1 MKLSV
6 KKREI
11 HGKKV
16 KNLRAQGLVPA
27 VIYGKHVK
35 AESISC
41 VKNDLLRIYR
51 AAWYSTPVE
60 LTWDVDHLVLINSL
74 QLDPVSDEIISADFL
89 AVSRTEKVSAK
100 IPVVTFWE
108 SQIEKLNEGKIMQVR
123 DEIEVEAL
131 PQDLPSKFEID
142 ISVLQTVNDVF
153 FIKDLKVSD
162 KVTILDD
169 PELPILTVSV
179 LSDEPEEEEQGEAA
193 PTTEAAAAPAA
204 AEEAPKAE

>member
-6 KKREI
+6 KKRDI
-11 HGKKV
+11 FGKKV

-27 VIYGKHVK
+27 VIYGKHVQ
-35 AESISC
+35 AVSIAC
-41 VKNDLLRIYR
+41 VKNDLLKVYR

-60 LTWDVDHLVLINSL
+60 LTGDVDHLVLINSL

-108 SQIEKLNEGKIMQVR
+108 SQLEKLNEGKIMQIR
-123 DEIEVEAL
+123 DEVEVEAF
-131 PQDLPSKFEID
+131 PQDLPSKFEVD
-142 ISVLQTVNDVF
+142 VSVLQTVNDVF

-179 LSDEPEEEEQGEAA
+179 LSDEPEEQSEEAA
-193 PTTEAAAAPAA
+193 ATPTEAAAPAA
-204 AEEAPKAE
+204 EETKSE

>member
-6 KKREI
+6 KKRDI
-11 HGKKV
+11 FGKKV

-27 VIYGKHVK
+27 VVYGKHVQ

-41 VKNDLLRIYR
+41 VKNDLLKVYR
-51 AAWYSTPVE
+51 TAWYSTPVE
-60 LTWDVDHLVLINSL
+60 LTWDVDQLVLINSL
-74 QLDPVSDEIISADFL
+74 QLDPISDEIISADFL

-108 SQIEKLNEGKIMQVR
+108 SQLEKLNEGKIMQIR
-123 DEIEVEAL
+123 DEVEVEAF
-131 PQDLPSKFEID
+131 PQDLPNKFEID
-142 ISVLQTVNDVF
+142 ISVLQTINDVF

-179 LSDEPEEEEQGEAA
+179 LSDEAEEETQEAAA
-193 PTTEAAAAPAA
+193 PTQEAAAPAA
-204 AEEAPKAE
+204 EEAQAE

>member
-16 KNLRAQGLVPA
+16 KNLRAQGLIPA
-27 VIYGKHVK
+27 VIYGKHVQ

-51 AAWYSTPVE
+51 VAWYSTPIE
-60 LTWDVDHLVLINSL
+60 LIWDVDHLVLINSL

-89 AVSRTEKVSAK
+89 AVSKTEKVSAK
-100 IPVVTFWE
+100 IPVVTVWE
-108 SQIEKLNEGKIMQVR
+108 SRLEKLNEWKIMLVR
-123 DEIEVEAL
+123 DEVEVEAL
-131 PQDLPSKFEID
+131 PQDLPSKFEVD
-142 ISVLQTVNDVF
+142 VSVIETVNDVF
-153 FIKDLKVSD
+153 FVKDLKVWN
-162 KVTILDD
+162 KVTVLDD

-179 LSDEPEEEEQGEAA
+179 IEDEEESTGGEAEA
-193 PTTEAAAAPAA
+193 TDEETPKTE
-204 AEEAPKAE
+204 

>member
-6 KKREI
+6 KKRDI

-41 VKNDLLRIYR
+41 VKNDLLKVYK
-51 AAWYSTPVE
+51 ACWYSTPVE
-60 LTWDVDHLVLINSL
+60 LTGDVDHLVLINSL

-89 AVSRTEKVSAK
+89 AVSRTEKVAAK
-100 IPVVTFWE
+100 IPVVTFGE
-108 SQIEKLNEGKIMQVR
+108 SQLEKLNEGKIMKVR
-123 DEIEVEAL
+123 DEVEVEAL

-142 ISVLQTVNDVF
+142 ISVLETVNDVF

-169 PELPILTVSV
+169 PELPILTVAV
-179 LSDEPEEEEQGEAA
+179 IEDEPAEEGE
-193 PTTEAAAAPAA
+193 EAAAATT
-204 AEEAPKAE
+204 EEAPKAE

>member
-6 KKREI
+6 KKRDI
-11 HGKKV
+11 FGKKV

-27 VIYGKHVK
+27 VIYGKHVE

-41 VKNDLLRIYR
+41 VKNDLLKVYR

-60 LTWDVDHLVLINSL
+60 LTGDVDHLVLINSL

-89 AVSRTEKVSAK
+89 AVSRTEKVAAK
-100 IPVVTFWE
+100 IPVVTFGE
-108 SQIEKLNEGKIMQVR
+108 SQLEKLNEGKIMQIR
-123 DEIEVEAL
+123 DEVEVEAF

-142 ISVLQTVNDVF
+142 ISVLETVNDVF
-153 FIKDLKVSD
+153 FVKDLKVSD

-179 LSDEPEEEEQGEAA
+179 LSDEAEEQSEAA
-193 PTTEAAAAPAA
+193 ATEAAAPA

>member
-6 KKREI
+6 KKRDI

-41 VKNDLLRIYR
+41 VKNDLLKVYR
-51 AAWYSTPVE
+51 ACWYSTPVE
-60 LTWDVDHLVLINSL
+60 LTGDVDHLVLINSL

-89 AVSRTEKVSAK
+89 AVSRTEKVAAK

-108 SQIEKLNEGKIMQVR
+108 SQLEKLNEGKIMLIK
-123 DEIEVEAL
+123 DEVEVEAF
-131 PQDLPSKFEID
+131 PQDLPSKFEVD
-142 ISVLQTVNDVF
+142 ISVLETVNDVF
-153 FIKDLKVSD
+153 FVKDLKVSD

-169 PELPILTVSV
+169 PELPILTVAV
-179 LSDEPEEEEQGEAA
+179 IEDEPAEEGEE
-193 PTTEAAAAPAA
+193 TTADTT
-204 AEEAPKAE
+204 EEAPKAE

>member
-6 KKREI
+6 KKRDI
-11 HGKKV
+11 FGKKV

-27 VIYGKHVK
+27 VIYGKHVQ

-41 VKNDLLRIYR
+41 VKNDLLKVYR
-51 AAWYSTPVE
+51 TAWYSTPVE
-60 LTWDVDHLVLINSL
+60 LTGDVDHLVLINSL

-89 AVSRTEKVSAK
+89 AVSRTEKVAAK

-108 SQIEKLNEGKIMQVR
+108 SQLEKLNEGKIMQIR
-123 DEIEVEAL
+123 DEVEVEAF

-142 ISVLQTVNDVF
+142 ISVLETVNDVF
-153 FIKDLKVSD
+153 FVKDLKVSD

-179 LSDEPEEEEQGEAA
+179 LSDEVEEQSEAA
-193 PTTEAAAAPAA
+193 TTEATAPA

>member
-6 KKREI
+6 KKRDI
-11 HGKKV
+11 FGKKV

-27 VIYGKHVK
+27 VIYGKHVE

-41 VKNDLLRIYR
+41 VKNDLLKVYR

-60 LTWDVDHLVLINSL
+60 LTGDVDHLVLINSL

-108 SQIEKLNEGKIMQVR
+108 SQLEKLNEGKIMQIR
-123 DEIEVEAL
+123 DEVEVEAF

-142 ISVLQTVNDVF
+142 ISVLETVNDVF
-153 FIKDLKVSD
+153 FVKDLKVSD

-179 LSDEPEEEEQGEAA
+179 LSDEAEEQSEAA
-193 PTTEAAAAPAA
+193 ATEAAAPA

>member
-6 KKREI
+6 KKRDI
-11 HGKKV
+11 YGKKV
-16 KNLRAQGLVPA
+16 KNLRAQGLIPA
-27 VIYGKHVK
+27 VIYGKHVEP
-35 AESISC
+35 ESISC
-41 VKNDLLRIYR
+41 VKNDLLKIYR
-51 AAWYSTPVE
+51 VAWYSTPVE
-60 LTWDVDHLVLINSL
+60 LTGDVNHLVLINSL

-108 SQIEKLNEGKIMQVR
+108 SQIEKLNEGKIMQIR

-131 PQDLPSKFEID
+131 PQDLPSKFEVD
-142 ISVLQTVNDVF
+142 ISVLETVNDVF

-179 LSDEPEEEEQGEAA
+179 IEDEPAEEG
-193 PTTEAAAAPAA
+193 EAAAAG
-204 AEEAPKAE
+204 EEAPKAE

>member
-6 KKREI
+6 KKRDVF
-11 HGKKV
+11 GKKV

-27 VIYGKHVK
+27 VIYGKHVE

-41 VKNDLLRIYR
+41 VKNDLLKVYR
-51 AAWYSTPVE
+51 TAWYSTPVE
-60 LTWDVDHLVLINSL
+60 LTGDVDQLVLINSL

-108 SQIEKLNEGKIMQVR
+108 SQLEKLNEGKIMQIR
-123 DEIEVEAL
+123 DEVEVEAF

-179 LSDEPEEEEQGEAA
+179 LSDEAEEEQTQEAA
-193 PTTEAAAAPAA
+193 ASTEAAAPAA
-204 AEEAPKAE
+204 EEAKAE

>member
-6 KKREI
+6 KKRDI

-27 VIYGKHVK
+27 VIYGKHVE

-41 VKNDLLRIYR
+41 VKNDLLKVYK
-51 AAWYSTPVE
+51 ASGYSTPVE
-60 LTWDVDHLVLINSL
+60 LTGDVDHLVLINSL

-89 AVSRTEKVSAK
+89 AVSRTEKVAAK

-108 SQIEKLNEGKIMQVR
+108 SQLEKLNEGKIMLIK
-123 DEIEVEAL
+123 DEVEVEAF
-131 PQDLPSKFEID
+131 PQDLPSKFEVD
-142 ISVLQTVNDVF
+142 ISVLETVNDVF
-153 FIKDLKVSD
+153 FVKDLKVSD

-179 LSDEPEEEEQGEAA
+179 LEDESAEEGE
-193 PTTEAAAAPAA
+193 EAAAATEA
-204 AEEAPKAE
+204 EAPKAE

>member
-1 MKLSV
+1 M
-6 KKREI
+6 

-16 KNLRAQGLVPA
+16 KNLIAQGLVPA
-27 VIYGKHVK
+27 VIYGKHAK

-41 VKNDLLRIYR
+41 VKNDLLKVYR

-60 LTWDVDHLVLINSL
+60 LTGDVDHLVLINSL

-89 AVSRTEKVSAK
+89 AVSRTEKVAAK
-100 IPVVTFWE
+100 IPVVTFGE
-108 SQIEKLNEGKIMQVR
+108 SQLEKLNEGKIMQVR

-142 ISVLQTVNDVF
+142 ISVLETVNDVF

-169 PELPILTVSV
+169 PELPILTVAV
-179 LSDEPEEEEQGEAA
+179 IEDEPAEEGEE
-193 PTTEAAAAPAA
+193 TAAATT
-204 AEEAPKAE
+204 EEAPKAE

>member
-6 KKREI
+6 KKRDI

-41 VKNDLLRIYR
+41 VKNDLLRVYR

-60 LTWDVDHLVLINSL
+60 LTGDVDHLVLINSL
-74 QLDPVSDEIISADFL
+74 QLNPVSDEIISADFL

-100 IPVVTFWE
+100 IPVVTIWE
-108 SQIEKLNEGKIMQVR
+108 SQLEKLNEGKIMQVR

-142 ISVLQTVNDVF
+142 VSVLQTVNDVF

-162 KVTILDD
+162 RVTVLDD
-169 PELPILTVSV
+169 PELPILTVAV
-179 LSDEPEEEEQGEAA
+179 IEDEPVEEGEEA
-193 PTTEAAAAPAA
+193 TAAATD
-204 AEEAPKAE
+204 EATKAE

>member
-6 KKREI
+6 KKRDI
-11 HGKKV
+11 FGKKV
-16 KNLRAQGLVPA
+16 KNLRSQGLVPA
-27 VIYGKHVK
+27 VIYGKHVE

-41 VKNDLLRIYR
+41 VKNDLLKVYR
-51 AAWYSTPVE
+51 TAWYSTPVE

-100 IPVVTFWE
+100 IPVVTVWE
-108 SQIEKLNEGKIMQVR
+108 SQLEKLNEGKIMQIR
-123 DEIEVEAL
+123 DEVEVEAF

-179 LSDEPEEEEQGEAA
+179 LSDETEEEQTQDAA
-193 PTTEAAAAPAA
+193 TTEAAAPA

>member
-6 KKREI
+6 KKRDI
-11 HGKKV
+11 FGKKV

-27 VIYGKHVK
+27 VVYGKHVE

-41 VKNDLLRIYR
+41 VKNDLLKVYR
-51 AAWYSTPVE
+51 TAWYSTPVE
-60 LTWDVDHLVLINSL
+60 LTWDVDQLVLINSL

-108 SQIEKLNEGKIMQVR
+108 SQLEKLNEGKIMQIR
-123 DEIEVEAL
+123 DEVEVEAF

-142 ISVLQTVNDVF
+142 ISVLQTINDVF

-179 LSDEPEEEEQGEAA
+179 LSDEAEEQAEATPTAEATAA
-193 PTTEAAAAPAA
+193 PA

>member
-6 KKREI
+6 KKRDVF
-11 HGKKV
+11 GKKV

-27 VIYGKHVK
+27 VVYGKHVE
-35 AESISC
+35 AEPISC
-41 VKNDLLRIYR
+41 VKNDLLKVYR

-60 LTWDVDHLVLINSL
+60 LTGDVDHLILINSL

-108 SQIEKLNEGKIMQVR
+108 SQLEKLNEGKIMQIR
-123 DEIEVEAL
+123 DEVEVEAF

-179 LSDEPEEEEQGEAA
+179 LSDDEPEEEEAA
-193 PTTEAAAAPAA
+193 ATTTEAAPAAAP

>member
-6 KKREI
+6 KKRDVF
-11 HGKKV
+11 GKKV

-27 VIYGKHVK
+27 VIYGKHVE

-41 VKNDLLRIYR
+41 VKNDLLKIYR

-60 LTWDVDHLVLINSL
+60 LTGDVDQLVLINSL

-108 SQIEKLNEGKIMQVR
+108 SQLEKLNEGKIMQIR
-123 DEIEVEAL
+123 DEVEVEAF
-131 PQDLPSKFEID
+131 PQDLPNKFEID
-142 ISVLQTVNDVF
+142 ISVLQTINDVF

-179 LSDEPEEEEQGEAA
+179 LSDEAEEEEQAQEAA
-193 PTTEAAAAPAA
+193 APAQEAAAPAA
-204 AEEAPKAE
+204 EETQAE

>member
-6 KKREI
+6 KKRDI
-11 HGKKV
+11 FGKKV

-27 VIYGKHVK
+27 VIYGKHVE

-41 VKNDLLRIYR
+41 VKNDLLKVYR

-60 LTWDVDHLVLINSL
+60 LTGDVDHLVLINSL

-108 SQIEKLNEGKIMQVR
+108 SQLEKLNEGKIMQIR
-123 DEIEVEAL
+123 DEVEVEAF

-142 ISVLQTVNDVF
+142 ISVLETVNDVF
-153 FIKDLKVSD
+153 FVKDLKVSD

-179 LSDEPEEEEQGEAA
+179 LSDEVEEQSEAA
-193 PTTEAAAAPAA
+193 TTEATAPA

>member
-6 KKREI
+6 KKRDVF
-11 HGKKV
+11 GKKV

-27 VIYGKHVK
+27 VIYGKHVE

-41 VKNDLLRIYR
+41 VKNDLLKVYR

-60 LTWDVDHLVLINSL
+60 LTGDVDHLVLINSL

-100 IPVVTFWE
+100 IPVVTVWE
-108 SQIEKLNEGKIMQVR
+108 SQLEKLNEGKIMQIR
-123 DEIEVEAL
+123 DEVEVEAL

-142 ISVLQTVNDVF
+142 VSVLQTVNDVF

-169 PELPILTVSV
+169 PELPILTVAV
-179 LSDEPEEEEQGEAA
+179 IEDEPAEEGEETSASA
-193 PTTEAAAAPAA
+193 T
-204 AEEAPKAE
+204 EEAPKAE

>member
-16 KNLRAQGLVPA
+16 KSLRAQGLIPA

-51 AAWYSTPVE
+51 VAWYSTPIE
-60 LTWDVDHLVLINSL
+60 LIWDVDHLVLINSL
-74 QLDPVSDEIISADFL
+74 QLDSVSDEIISADFL
-89 AVSRTEKVSAK
+89 AVSKTEKVSAK
-100 IPVVTFWE
+100 IPVVMVGE
-108 SQIEKLNEGKIMQVR
+108 SKLEKLNEWKIMLVR
-123 DEIEVEAL
+123 DEVEVEAL
-131 PQDLPSKFEID
+131 PQDLPSKFEVD
-142 ISVLQTVNDVF
+142 VSVIETVNDVF
-153 FIKDLKVSD
+153 FVKDLKVWN
-162 KVTILDD
+162 KVTVLDD

-179 LSDEPEEEEQGEAA
+179 IEDEEQAEGEESASN
-193 PTTEAAAAPAA
+193 
-204 AEEAPKAE
+204 EETKKAE

>member
-6 KKREI
+6 KKRDI
-11 HGKKV
+11 FGKKV

-27 VIYGKHVK
+27 VIYGKHVE

-41 VKNDLLRIYR
+41 VKNDLLKVYR

-60 LTWDVDHLVLINSL
+60 LTGDVDHLVLINSL

-108 SQIEKLNEGKIMQVR
+108 SQLEKLNEGKIMQIR
-123 DEIEVEAL
+123 DEVEVEAF
-131 PQDLPSKFEID
+131 PQDLPNKFEID

-179 LSDEPEEEEQGEAA
+179 LSDETEEEQTQEAT
-193 PTTEAAAAPAA
+193 TTEAAAPVAD
-204 AEEAPKAE
+204 EAPKAE

>member
-41 VKNDLLRIYR
+41 VKNDLLKVYR
-51 AAWYSTPVE
+51 TAWYSTPVE
-60 LTWDVDHLVLINSL
+60 LTGDVDHLVLINSL

-100 IPVVTFWE
+100 IPVVTFGE
-108 SQIEKLNEGKIMQVR
+108 SQLEKLNEGKIMQVR

-131 PQDLPSKFEID
+131 PQDLPNKFEID
-142 ISVLQTVNDVF
+142 VSVLQTVNDVF

-179 LSDEPEEEEQGEAA
+179 LSDETEEEEQGEATATAETAA
-193 PTTEAAAAPAA
+193 PT

>member
-6 KKREI
+6 KKRDI
-11 HGKKV
+11 FGKKV
-16 KNLRAQGLVPA
+16 KSLRAQGLVPA
-27 VIYGKHVK
+27 VIYGKHVN

-41 VKNDLLRIYR
+41 VKNDLLKIYR
-51 AAWYSTPVE
+51 TAWYSTPVE
-60 LTWDVDHLVLINSL
+60 LTGDVDHLVLINSL

-89 AVSRTEKVSAK
+89 AVSRTEKVAAK
-100 IPVVTFWE
+100 IPVVTIWE

-142 ISVLQTVNDVF
+142 VSVLQTVNDVF

-179 LSDEPEEEEQGEAA
+179 IEDEPTEEGEAA
-193 PTTEAAAAPAA
+193 SS
-204 AEEAPKAE
+204 EEAPKAE

>member
-6 KKREI
+6 KKRDI
-11 HGKKV
+11 YGKKV
-16 KNLRAQGLVPA
+16 KSLRAQGLVPA
-27 VIYGKHVK
+27 VIYGKHVE

-41 VKNDLLRIYR
+41 VKNDLLKVYK
-51 AAWYSTPVE
+51 ASGYSTPVE
-60 LTWDVDHLVLINSL
+60 LTGDVNHLVLINAL

-100 IPVVTFWE
+100 IPVVTFGE
-108 SQIEKLNEGKIMQVR
+108 SQLEKLNEGKIMQIR
-123 DEIEVEAL
+123 DEVEVEAL
-131 PQDLPSKFEID
+131 PQDLPSKFEVD

-179 LSDEPEEEEQGEAA
+179 LSDEAEEEEQGEATATAESQA
-193 PTTEAAAAPAA
+193 PK

>member
-6 KKREI
+6 KKRDI
-11 HGKKV
+11 FGKKV

-27 VIYGKHVK
+27 VIYGKHVE

-41 VKNDLLRIYR
+41 VKNDLLKVYR
-51 AAWYSTPVE
+51 ASWYSTPVE
-60 LTWDVDHLVLINSL
+60 LTWDVDQLVLINSL

-108 SQIEKLNEGKIMQVR
+108 SQLEKLNEGKIMQIR
-123 DEIEVEAL
+123 DEVEVEAF

-162 KVTILDD
+162 KVTVLDD
-169 PELPILTVSV
+169 PELPILTVSI
-179 LSDEPEEEEQGEAA
+179 LSDEEPEGEA
-193 PTTEAAAAPAA
+193 TEAAAETPAA
-204 AEEAPKAE
+204 AAPEAEASKDD

>member
-6 KKREI
+6 KKRDI
-11 HGKKV
+11 FGKKV
-16 KNLRAQGLVPA
+16 KNLRAQGLIPA
-27 VIYGKHVK
+27 VIYGKHVQ

-41 VKNDLLRIYR
+41 VKNDLLKIYR
-51 AAWYSTPVE
+51 TAWYSTPVE
-60 LTWDVDHLVLINSL
+60 LTGDVDQLVLINSL

-108 SQIEKLNEGKIMQVR
+108 SQLEKLNEGKIMQIR
-123 DEIEVEAL
+123 DEVEVEAF

-179 LSDEPEEEEQGEAA
+179 LSDEAEEEQTQEAA
-193 PTTEAAAAPAA
+193 ASTEAAAPAA
-204 AEEAPKAE
+204 EEAKAE

>member
-16 KNLRAQGLVPA
+16 KNLRTQGLVPA

-41 VKNDLLRIYR
+41 VKNDLLKVYR
-51 AAWYSTPVE
+51 ACGYSTPVE
-60 LTWDVDHLVLINSL
+60 LTGDVDHLVLINSL

-89 AVSRTEKVSAK
+89 AVSRTEKVAAK
-100 IPVVTFWE
+100 IPVVTFGE
-108 SQIEKLNEGKIMQVR
+108 SQLEKLNEGKIMLIK
-123 DEIEVEAL
+123 DEVEVEAL
-131 PQDLPSKFEID
+131 PQDLPSKFEVD
-142 ISVLQTVNDVF
+142 ISVLETVNDVF
-153 FIKDLKVSD
+153 FVKDLKVSD

-179 LSDEPEEEEQGEAA
+179 LEDEEPAAEEGGEAA
-193 PTTEAAAAPAA
+193 AD
-204 AEEAPKAE
+204 EAPKAE

>member
-6 KKREI
+6 KKRDI

-41 VKNDLLRIYR
+41 VKNDLLKVYR
-51 AAWYSTPVE
+51 ACWYSTPVE
-60 LTWDVDHLVLINSL
+60 LTGDVDHLVLINSL

-89 AVSRTEKVSAK
+89 AVSRTEKVAAK
-100 IPVVTFWE
+100 IPVVTFGE
-108 SQIEKLNEGKIMQVR
+108 SQLEKLNEGKIMLIK
-123 DEIEVEAL
+123 DEVEVEAF
-131 PQDLPSKFEID
+131 PQDLPSKFEVD
-142 ISVLQTVNDVF
+142 ISVLETVNDVF
-153 FIKDLKVSD
+153 FVKDLKVSN

-179 LSDEPEEEEQGEAA
+179 LEDEEPAAEEGG
-193 PTTEAAAAPAA
+193 EAAAA
-204 AEEAPKAE
+204 EAPKAE